1 VLGEAVIA
9 IRGGLTQCRPVFG
22 FSKTRHC
29 RNPRS
34 VCLSQAAQR
43 PASVTVVVPARLHLG
58 FLDLNGGLGRRFG
71 GIGLAISDLKTAVTV
86 RRTLRGEAVGSDAE
100 RARRH
105 ADVMQKHLGL
115 DDAPHVSVDVAVP
128 PHAGLGSGTSI
139 ALAVAAAVRTLHAM
153 PLDIDSDAVRL
164 GRGARSG
171 LGIGLFRDGGLVVDG
186 GRGPATRVAPIIAR
200 LPFPDQWRVL
210 VLLDPTR
217 QGAHGGD
224 EVEAFAALP
233 EFPETIAAHLCRLVV
248 MKALPALAE
257 HDLADFGAA
266 IAELQQRL
274 GDYFSSVQG
283 DSRFTSPQVAAC
295 LDRLAREGAHGI
307 GQSSWGPTGF
317 AFAPSQAEA
326 DRLVSIARGDANAK
340 GLDIRVCKG
349 LNRGAEITTAVDAHK
364 K

>member
-1 VLGEAVIA
+1 M
-9 IRGGLTQCRPVFG
+9 
-22 FSKTRHC
+22 
-29 RNPRS
+29 
-34 VCLSQAAQR
+34 SQAAQR
-43 PASVTVVVPARLHLG
+43 PASVTVAVPARLHLG

-86 RRTLRGEAVGSDAE
+86 RRALRNGATGADAE
-100 RARRH
+100 RALRH
-105 ADVMQKHLGL
+105 TEVMQKHLRIGEAL
-115 DDAPHVSVDVAVP
+115 HVSADATVP

-139 ALAVAAAVRTLHAM
+139 ALAIAAAVRTLHAM

-200 LPFPDQWRVL
+200 LPFPDEWRVL

-217 QGAHGGD
+217 QGTHGRD
-224 EVEAFAALP
+224 EIAAFAALP
-233 EFPETIAAHLCRLVV
+233 EFPERVAAHLCRLVA

-266 IAELQQRL
+266 IAELQVRL

-283 DSRFTSPQVAAC
+283 GSRLTSPQVAAC
-295 LDRLAREGAHGI
+295 LDLLAREGAHGI

-317 AFAPSQAEA
+317 AFAPSQLEA
-326 DRLVSIARGDANAK
+326 DRLVEFARRHGSHE

-349 LNRGAEITTAVDAHK
+349 LNRGAEITTYGHDK
-364 K
+364 

>member
-1 VLGEAVIA
+1 
-9 IRGGLTQCRPVFG
+9 
-22 FSKTRHC
+22 
-29 RNPRS
+29 
-34 VCLSQAAQR
+34 LSQAAQR
-43 PASVTVVVPARLHLG
+43 LASVTVAVPARLHLG

-86 RRTLRGEAVGSDAE
+86 RHAPRNGASGADAE
-100 RARRH
+100 RALRH
-105 ADVMQKHLGL
+105 MEVMQQQLGF
-115 DDAPHVSVDVAVP
+115 DDALHVSVDATVL

-139 ALAVAAAVRTLHAM
+139 ALAVAAAVRALHGI
-153 PLDIDSDAVRL
+153 PLDIESDAVRL

-200 LPFPDQWRVL
+200 LPFPEEWRVL
-210 VLLDPTR
+210 VLLDPAR
-217 QGAHGGD
+217 QGSHGND
-224 EVEAFAALP
+224 EIEAFAALP
-233 EFPETIAAHLCRLVV
+233 EFPAAIAAHLCRLVV

-257 HDLADFGAA
+257 HDLAAFGAA

-274 GDYFSSVQG
+274 GDYFASAQG
-283 DSRFTSPQVAAC
+283 GSRFTSRQVASC
-295 LDRLAREGAHGI
+295 LDRLKREGAQGI

-326 DRLVSIARGDANAK
+326 DRLMSIARGAASEA
-340 GLDIRVCKG
+340 LDIRVCKG

>member
-1 VLGEAVIA
+1 
-9 IRGGLTQCRPVFG
+9 
-22 FSKTRHC
+22 
-29 RNPRS
+29 
-34 VCLSQAAQR
+34 LSQAAQR

-71 GIGLAISDLKTAVTV
+71 GIGLAISELKTAVTV
-86 RRTLRGEAVGSDAE
+86 RHALRNEAAGSDAE
-100 RARRH
+100 RALRH
-105 ADVMQKHLGL
+105 TDLMQQHLGL
-115 DDAPHVSVDVAVP
+115 DDALHVSVDATVP

-139 ALAVAAAVRTLHAM
+139 ALAVAAAVRTLHGR

-171 LGIGLFRDGGLVVDG
+171 LGTGLFRDGGLVVDG

-217 QGAHGGD
+217 QGTHGHD
-224 EVEAFAALP
+224 ETEAFAALP
-233 EFPETIAAHLCRLVV
+233 EFPEAIAAHLCRLVV

-257 HDLADFGAA
+257 QDLTEFGAA

-274 GDYFSSVQG
+274 GDYFAPRQG
-283 DSRFTSPQVAAC
+283 GSRFTSPQVAAC
-295 LDRLAREGAHGI
+295 LDLLGREGAYGV

-317 AFAPSQAEA
+317 AFAASEIEA
-326 DRLVSIARGDANAK
+326 DRLVRLVRGHVSHE

-349 LNRGAEITTAVDAHK
+349 LNRGAEIATHAHNK
-364 K
+364 

>member
-1 VLGEAVIA
+1 M
-9 IRGGLTQCRPVFG
+9 
-22 FSKTRHC
+22 
-29 RNPRS
+29 
-34 VCLSQAAQR
+34 SQAAQR
-43 PASVTVVVPARLHLG
+43 PASVTVAVPARLHLG

-86 RRTLRGEAVGSDAE
+86 RRALRNGATGADAE
-100 RARRH
+100 RALRH
-105 ADVMQKHLGL
+105 TEVMQKHLRIGEAL
-115 DDAPHVSVDVAVP
+115 HVSADTRVP

-139 ALAVAAAVRTLHAM
+139 ALAIAAAVRTLHAM
-153 PLDIDSDAVRL
+153 PLDIEADAVRL

-200 LPFPDQWRVL
+200 LSFPDEWRVL

-217 QGAHGGD
+217 QGTHGRD
-224 EVEAFAALP
+224 EIAAFAALP
-233 EFPETIAAHLCRLVV
+233 EFPEHVAAHLCRLVV

-266 IAELQQRL
+266 IAELQVRL

-283 DSRFTSPQVAAC
+283 GSRFTSPQVAAC
-295 LDRLAREGAHGI
+295 LDLLAREGAHGI

-317 AFAPSQAEA
+317 AFAPSQLEA
-326 DRLVSIARGDANAK
+326 DRLVSIARGHARHE

-349 LNRGAEITTAVDAHK
+349 LNRGAEITTYGHDK
-364 K
+364 

>member
-1 VLGEAVIA
+1 M
-9 IRGGLTQCRPVFG
+9 
-22 FSKTRHC
+22 
-29 RNPRS
+29 
-34 VCLSQAAQR
+34 SQAAQR

-71 GIGLAISDLKTAVTV
+71 GIGLAISDLVTSDLVTSDRAIGDLKTAVTV
-86 RRTLRGEAVGSDAE
+86 RRASHGGATGADAE
-100 RARRH
+100 RALRH
-105 ADVMQKHLGL
+105 THVMQQHLGF
-115 DDAPHVSVDVAVP
+115 DDPLHVSVDATVP

-139 ALAVAAAVRTLHAM
+139 ALAIAAAVRTLHAM
-153 PLDIDSDAVRL
+153 PLDTEADAVRL

-171 LGIGLFRDGGLVVDG
+171 LGVGLFRDGGFAVDG
-186 GRGPATRVAPIIAR
+186 GRGPATGVAPIIAR

-210 VLLDPTR
+210 LLLDSAR
-217 QGAHGGD
+217 QGSHGND
-224 EVEAFAALP
+224 EIEAFAALP
-233 EFPETIAAHLCRLVV
+233 EFPEAVAAHLCRLVV

-257 HDLADFGAA
+257 HDLAAFGGA

-274 GDYFSSVQG
+274 GDYFSPRQG
-283 DSRFTSPQVAAC
+283 GSRFTSPQVAGC
-295 LDRLAREGAHGI
+295 LDVLKREGALGI

-326 DRLVSIARGDANAK
+326 DRLVGIARGHASE

-349 LNRGAEITTAVDAHK
+349 LNRGAEITTVVDAHK

>member
-1 VLGEAVIA
+1 VCDEAAIA
-9 IRGGLTQCRPVFG
+9 NLDRVTQCRPVLR
-22 FSKTRHC
+22 FSKTRH
-29 RNPRS
+29 RGNLRS
-34 VCLSQAAQR
+34 ACLSQAAQR

-71 GIGLAISDLKTAVTV
+71 GIGLAISELKTAVTV
-86 RRTLRGEAVGSDAE
+86 RHALRNEAVGCDAE

-105 ADVMQKHLGL
+105 TDVMQQHLGL
-115 DDAPHVSVDVAVP
+115 DQALHVSVDATVP
-128 PHAGLGSGTSI
+128 SHAGLGSGTSI
-139 ALAVAAAVRTLHAM
+139 ALAVAAAVRTLHAV

-171 LGIGLFRDGGLVVDG
+171 LGIGLFRDGGLAVDG

-217 QGAHGGD
+217 QGAHGRD
-224 EVEAFAALP
+224 EIDAFAALP
-233 EFPETIAAHLCRLVV
+233 EFPEEIAAHLCRLVV
-248 MKALPALAE
+248 MKALPALVE
-257 HDLADFGAA
+257 QDLAEFGAA

-274 GDYFSSVQG
+274 GDYFSSAQG
-283 DSRFTSPQVAAC
+283 GSRFTSPQVAAC
-295 LDRLAREGAHGI
+295 LDLLGREGAHGI

-326 DRLVSIARGDANAK
+326 DRLASIARGHASYE

-349 LNRGAEITTAVDAHK
+349 LNRGAEITTHAHNK
-364 K
+364 

>member
-1 VLGEAVIA
+1 
-9 IRGGLTQCRPVFG
+9 
-22 FSKTRHC
+22 
-29 RNPRS
+29 
-34 VCLSQAAQR
+34 LSQAAQR

-71 GIGLAISDLKTAVTV
+71 GIGLAISELKTAVTV
-86 RRTLRGEAVGSDAE
+86 RRALRNEAAGSDAE
-100 RARRH
+100 RALRH
-105 ADVMQKHLGL
+105 TDVMQQHLGIGEAL
-115 DDAPHVSVDVAVP
+115 QVSVDATVP

-139 ALAVAAAVRTLHAM
+139 ALAVAAAVRTLHGRA
-153 PLDIDSDAVRL
+153 LDIASDAVRL

-217 QGAHGGD
+217 QGTHGHD
-224 EVEAFAALP
+224 EIEAFAALP
-233 EFPETIAAHLCRLVV
+233 EFPEAIAAHLCRLVV
-248 MKALPALAE
+248 MKVLPALAE
-257 HDLADFGAA
+257 QDLAGFGAA

-274 GDYFSSVQG
+274 GDYFSPRQG
-283 DSRFTSPQVAAC
+283 GSRFTSPQVAAC
-295 LDRLAREGAHGI
+295 LDQLGREGAHGI

-317 AFAPSQAEA
+317 AFAVSEIEA
-326 DRLVSIARGDANAK
+326 DRLVGVARRHDSSV